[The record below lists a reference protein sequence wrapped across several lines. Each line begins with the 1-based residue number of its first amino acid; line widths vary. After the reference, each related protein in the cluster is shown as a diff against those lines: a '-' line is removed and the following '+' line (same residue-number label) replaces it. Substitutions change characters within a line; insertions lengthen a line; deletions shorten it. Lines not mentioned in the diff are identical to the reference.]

1 MSRKKEISV
10 RILTARDAK
19 EANKRIRRI
28 LRFTDADF
36 VAMRRPYDD
45 RRRTAS
51 KRALLRRVKHERQ
64 KSGQGL
70 YG

>member
-1 MSRKKEISV
+1 MRGKKENSM
-10 RILTARDAK
+10 RILTDRDAR

-28 LRFTDADF
+28 LGFTDADF
-36 VAMRRPYDD
+36 VAMRRSYDD
-45 RRRTAS
+45 PRRTPS

-64 KSGQGL
+64 KSGQDL